1 MAKKASIRAM
11 SAQAKKVSTTDLL
24 EKEYHE
30 IGIQSVKSAC
40 CVKKHVEEKHTDYDP
55 VCEKK

>member
-1 MAKKASIRAM
+1 M